1 MPPRAQT
8 ARTGT
13 TQKLVMV
20 HDVRSPS
27 ATEVNGEVELRAAFS
42 IINDEVVI
50 ELEAPF
56 KINPSMSANQ
66 REAAMIASMSN
77 DLNSQYGIT
86 VTQQDLAWPWFR

>member
-1 MPPRAQT
+1 MPPRAA

-27 ATEVNGEVELRAAFS
+27 ATEVNGEVELRVAFS
-42 IINDEVVI
+42 IINDEAVI

-56 KINPSMSANQ
+56 KIRPAMTANQ
-66 REAAMIASMSN
+66 REAAMITSMSN
-77 DLNSQYGIT
+77 ELNSQYGIT
-86 VTQQDLAWPWFR
+86 ITQSDLAWPWFR

>member
-1 MPPRAQT
+1 
-8 ARTGT
+8 
-13 TQKLVMV
+13 MV

-56 KINPSMSANQ
+56 KIRPAMTPNQ
-66 REAAMIASMSN
+66 RESAMVASMSN
-77 DLNSQYGIT
+77 ELNSQHGIT
-86 VTQQDLAWPWFR
+86 ITQSDLAWPWFR